1 MYFNLLTK
9 TYYQDKKCFNQKD
22 KKVKGIDDRDLTEK
36 HVLLPRSFDWF
47 TTQTFERKKN
57 IFFSLGTSYNHQKA
71 H

>member
-36 HVLLPRSFDWF
+36 HVQLPRSFD
-47 TTQTFERKKN
+47 
-57 IFFSLGTSYNHQKA
+57 
-71 H
+71 